1 MLFFYVFFYFS
12 GVLSVCAMRLTYFYL
27 FNLVKGSNMKTKLL
41 PIAIGAVLAGGMT
54 AASADLTVFGHIDTS
69 ITSVDVDVDGGEFGV
84 TEFSDNYDDVNM
96 GCTTCSIGFKG
107 SEDLGNGLKAIFK
120 LDFQYDTTVRND
132 GDGSGGDG
140 DNDNSGLLD
149 RDQWLGLAGDNF
161 GKVRVGSISTG
172 YKSHGAMID
181 PLYRTAAQARGV
193 GLQSSLHS
201 GAGEEGQGRA
211 TNTVRWDSPNWNGV
225 KVVAHYTL
233 DSDESD
239 DEDNNPFGFGA
250 SYSNGGIL
258 VFADYLTNDGNNDPD
273 QNELTAWK
281 VGGKY
286 AMDNFSVF
294 AQYEDMDDDF
304 VSDDEFLGV
313 EINGTVTADVS
324 AELWHIGGTYTM
336 GNNMLYVAYGQ
347 ADADVD
353 EVGGG
358 VSANVEYDTFTIA
371 GVHSMSK
378 RTIIYAAHNN
388 FDGEYDDSDDFFG
401 NLESDI
407 FAVGMK
413 HKF

>member
-1 MLFFYVFFYFS
+1 
-12 GVLSVCAMRLTYFYL
+12 
-27 FNLVKGSNMKTKLL
+27 MKAKLL
-41 PIAIGAVLAGGMT
+41 PIAMGAVLAGGVSMS
-54 AASADLTVFGHIDTS
+54 AQADLTVFGHIDTS

-84 TEFSDNYDDVNM
+84 TQFSDSADDVNM

-132 GDGSGGDG
+132 GDGDGDDG
-140 DNDNSGLLD
+140 DNNNSGLLD

-161 GKVRVGSISTG
+161 GQVRVGTISTG

-193 GLQSSLHS
+193 GLQSPLHS
-201 GAGEEGQGRA
+201 GAGEEGEGRA
-211 TNTVRWDSPNWNGV
+211 TNTIRWDSPNWNGV
-225 KVVAHYTL
+225 KLVAHYTL

-239 DEDNNPFGFGA
+239 EDNNPFGIGA

-258 VFADYLTNDGNNDPD
+258 VFADYLTNDGNGDSD

-286 AMDNFSVF
+286 SMDNFSVF
-294 AQYEDMDDDF
+294 AQYEDIEDD
-304 VSDDEFLGV
+304 SLGTDEILGIDIDYDTFWDV
-313 EINGTVTADVS
+313 EADV
-324 AELWHIGGTYTM
+324 WHIGGTYTM
-336 GNNMLYVAYGQ
+336 GNNTLYAAYGQ
-347 ADADVD
+347 GDADYN
-353 EVGGG
+353 ETGFSFSGN
-358 VSANVEYDTFTIA
+358 AEYDTFTLA
-371 GVHSMSK
+371 AVHSMSK
-378 RTIIYAAHNN
+378 RTSVYAAYNN
-388 FDGEYDDSDDFFG
+388 IDGEFHDDADYFG